1 MKSFDSSSGDALADK
16 RADYAEMLF
25 QSGDAPAAAELM
37 LQALERAPA
46 WTYGW
51 FRLGEMQSD
60 AGNAAGA
67 AEAWRMAQKL
77 DPADRLGAALKLDIE
92 GQGGGL
98 ATMPPAFVET
108 LFDQYAGK
116 FEDSLVGKLDY
127 RAPDLLLDAIMAVSA
142 GPFARAIDLGCGT
155 GLMGERLRP
164 LTTRLDGYDLSEGML
179 REARAKNIYDLLE
192 QADIAQLRPQA
203 GPADLVVAADVYMY
217 LGALEAAF
225 ASAAGLLADGGLFA
239 FSVEWLDAPS
249 GFRLRDTR
257 RFAHSKTYVRQV
269 LASSGL
275 RLISLTC
282 AAIRQDRNAPVEG
295 LIVVA
300 AGDRVPVG
308 SG

>member
-1 MKSFDSSSGDALADK
+1 MKLFDSSSGDAIADK

-25 QSGDAPAAAELM
+25 QSGDATAAADLM

-51 FRLGEMQSD
+51 FRLGEMQAE
-60 AGNAAGA
+60 AGDTAGA

-77 DPADRLGAALKLDIE
+77 DPEDRLGAALKLDIA
-92 GQGGGL
+92 GQGAVL

-116 FEDSLVGKLDY
+116 FENSLVGKLDY
-127 RAPDLLLDAIMAVSA
+127 RAPDLLLDAILAVSK
-142 GPFARAIDLGCGT
+142 GPFACAIDLGCGT

-164 LTTRLDGYDLSEGML
+164 LCAWLEGYDLSEGML
-179 REARAKNIYDLLE
+179 REARAKNIYDRLE
-192 QADIAQLRPQA
+192 QADIAQLRPD
-203 GPADLVVAADVYMY
+203 GTPADLVVAADVYMY

-225 ASAAGLLADGGLFA
+225 ASAGGLLGAGGLFA
-239 FSVEWLDAPS
+239 FSVEALDATA

-257 RFAHSKTYVRQV
+257 RFAHSEAYVREV
-269 LASSGL
+269 LESSGL
-275 RLISLTC
+275 HLVSLFRAT
-282 AAIRQDRNAPVEG
+282 IRQDRNAPVEG

-300 AGDRVPVG
+300 AK
-308 SG
+308 